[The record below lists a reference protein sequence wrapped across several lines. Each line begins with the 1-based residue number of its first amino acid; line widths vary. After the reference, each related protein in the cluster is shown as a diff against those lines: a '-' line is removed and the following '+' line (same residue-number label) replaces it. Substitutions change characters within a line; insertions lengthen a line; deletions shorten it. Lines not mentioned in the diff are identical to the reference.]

1 MNNSKKHKV
10 RFLFKRNVPGGV
22 AIRGQIVKMDES
34 EAALFQRAGYGR
46 VLAKGEAEAKGKAK
60 KAKPAPKAKP
70 TPKPATKPAPKAD
83 KE

>member
-10 RFLFKRNVPGGV
+10 RFLFRRNVPGGV
-22 AIRGQIVKMDES
+22 AIKGQIVKMAES
-34 EAALFQRAGYGR
+34 EAALYQRAGYGR

-60 KAKPAPKAKP
+60 KAKSTQKA
-70 TPKPATKPAPKAD
+70 KPAPKAD